1 MKIYKPANYSY
12 ITVCEIPKLEIQK
25 FDMALCAQPRQTL
38 KSFYNKCPVKPA
50 LICNGGFF
58 NMSNGDTVFTYTD
71 EGKIISQDPRYVEG
85 MGTINGE
92 LVAGSVNEHNYTDF
106 ICGYPVLIKN
116 GKKAPIKIAS
126 EINYNARRTVLAY
139 NADKVYIIAIES
151 PGMTFAAMQ
160 NFLLSLG
167 VTNAI
172 NLDGGGSTKILYNGN
187 SLTSSAYNRAVDNV
201 IAVYLKP
208 QSLYRVQL
216 GCFGLK
222 ANAEKMLKRV
232 QALGGVYQKAYV
244 RKIGQ
249 YYKVQCGAFSVRTN
263 AVNMVNDLKSK
274 GFDAF
279 VTI

>member
-12 ITVCEIPKLEIQK
+12 ITVCEIPKAEIQK
-25 FDMALCAQPRQTL
+25 LDMSLCAQPRQTL
-38 KSFYNKCPVKPA
+38 KSFYDRCPVKPA
-50 LICNGGFF
+50 IICNAGFF
-58 NMSNGDTVFTYTD
+58 NMSNGATVFTYTD
-71 EGKIISQDPRYVEG
+71 EGKIISQDSRYVEG
-85 MGTINGE
+85 MGTVNGE
-92 LVAGSVNEHNYTDF
+92 LVAGSVNSYNYTDF

-139 NADKVYIIAIES
+139 NEKNIYIIAIES
-151 PGMTFAAMQ
+151 PGMAFAAMQ

-187 SLTSSAYNRAVDNV
+187 SITSSAYNRAVDNV

-216 GCFGLK
+216 GCFSLK

-263 AVNMVNDLKSK
+263 AVNMVNDLKSR